1 MADFST
7 EEGKAANKNG
17 ILRAFFVGLALI
29 IQILLIISFFT
40 RLSRYAEWVQNV
52 TEVIALIMVLV
63 IYGQHKTSSM
73 KMPWI
78 ILIMAFPVFGIV
90 LYFLI
95 GLDVSTRK
103 MRERYQEIDHVLF
116 PALKDTADPAD
127 LEALKKENP
136 AAASI
141 AQYLQN
147 YASYPVY
154 RNTDVEYYEDAAEG
168 LEAQLRDRKS
178 VV

>member
-73 KMPWI
+73 GRYRRKRRGCLP
-78 ILIMAFPVFGIV
+78 
-90 LYFLI
+90 FL
-95 GLDVSTRK
+95 S
-103 MRERYQEIDHVLF
+103 
-116 PALKDTADPAD
+116 
-127 LEALKKENP
+127 
-136 AAASI
+136 
-141 AQYLQN
+141 
-147 YASYPVY
+147 
-154 RNTDVEYYEDAAEG
+154 
-168 LEAQLRDRKS
+168 
-178 VV
+178 

>member
-17 ILRAFFVGLALI
+17 ILRALFVGLALI

-52 TEVIALIMVLV
+52 TEVIALLMVLV

-103 MRERYQEIDHVLF
+103 MRERYQKIDHVLF

-141 AQYLQN
+141 AQDLQN
-147 YASYPVY
+147 YASVAAY
-154 RNTDVEYYEDAAEG
+154 RNPEVE
-168 LEAQLRDRKS
+168 
-178 VV
+178 